1 LKSLRLLPALFL
13 MSSFMGGQ
21 QDRLPSIPEIFSTR
35 GITGHLPESV
45 KWSPDGARVSYVL
58 ADDSGEHKALY
69 YVDVNTGKPAVL
81 VASEKMATL
90 APPEDTGG
98 RQAKDDRE
106 RDRRSRYSVAAYHWA
121 PDSKH
126 LLFDSKGQLWY
137 FTLESGTGIQ
147 VTSASEPSGD
157 PKFSPDG
164 KRLSYTRKHNLYVRP
179 LSGESHEAQLT
190 FTNEDDHDNILNGEV
205 DWVYEEELDVH
216 SNYFWSPD
224 GKHIAYMQMN
234 ETQVPEYPI
243 TDLILDHPTVDNQ
256 KYPYAGDPNP
266 EVRVGVIDSNG
277 GRTHWVNIAGLTGK
291 QNKTDYYIPRFGWV
305 NKEVLYLEV
314 LNRDQ
319 NQLDLYF
326 VDTPSGRSQLML
338 TEKDDA
344 WLMVNDDFQVLRPGD
359 KFLWK
364 SWRDGHNHLYL
375 YSFNKSNPL
384 NAPAELVRQI
394 TKGDFEVTSVD
405 GTDEAGE
412 TLFYQST
419 EGDDRQRNIFSIK
432 LDGSG
437 KQRISRDDGSH
448 QASFSDN
455 GKFYVDTYSGL
466 MIPPRLSL
474 CSVSGT
480 CNAFWSSRPVTSY
493 DVIKPQLVDF
503 TADDGTVLHGQ
514 LLMPVAATAEQ
525 KVPLLMNPYGGPEA
539 QQVQDHWGAANF
551 FFDQILARDGIAVL
565 RVDNR
570 GMGFR
575 GKKFAIALRHQ
586 FGKVELNDQL
596 IALDQALNRF
606 PQLDGNR
613 LGWWGWSYGG
623 FMTTYA
629 MTHARRFKA
638 GVAVAPVT
646 DWHAYDS
653 VYTERYMGLP
663 KDNAEGY
670 RAGSVQQAAANLSG
684 RLLIVHGT
692 SDDNVHVQNTV
703 QLAQSLINSGKQF
716 DLLLFPRKTH
726 AIAGAAARTN
736 LYERIRAE
744 FDSSLLGW
752 SEEKIAASNPPFIP
766 ASRSQGGGR

>member
-1 LKSLRLLPALFL
+1 
-13 MSSFMGGQ
+13 MGGQ

-45 KWSPDGARVSYVL
+45 KWSPDGTRVSYVL

-69 YVDVNTGKPAVL
+69 YLDVNTGKPAVL

-179 LSGESHEAQLT
+179 LSGESHETQLT
-190 FTNEDDHDNILNGEV
+190 STNEDDHDNILNGEV
-205 DWVYEEELDVH
+205 DWVYEEELDLH

-291 QNKTDYYIPRFGWV
+291 QNKSDYYIPRFGWI

-326 VDTPSGRSQLML
+326 VDIASGRAQLML

-344 WLMVNDDFQVLRPGD
+344 WVMVNDDFQVLRPGD
-359 KFLWK
+359 KFLWR
-364 SWRDGHNHLYL
+364 SWRDGHSHLYL
-375 YSFNKSNPL
+375 YSFNKTNPL

-405 GTDEAGE
+405 GIDEGGE
-412 TLFYQST
+412 TLYYQST
-419 EGDDRQRNIFSIK
+419 EGDDRQLNLFSIK
-432 LDGSG
+432 LDGSA
-437 KQRISRDDGSH
+437 KQRISREDGSH
-448 QASFSDN
+448 QASFSEN
-455 GKFYVDTYSGL
+455 GKFYVDTYSAL

-474 CSVSGT
+474 CSVSGA
-480 CNAFWSSRPVTSY
+480 CNQFWSSRPVSSY
-493 DVIKPQLVDF
+493 DLIKPQLVDF

-514 LLMPVAATAEQ
+514 LLMPVATAEQ

-551 FFDQILARDGIAVL
+551 FFDQILAHDGIAVL

-575 GKKFAIALRHQ
+575 GKKFATALRHQ

-596 IALDQALNRF
+596 TALDQALNRF

-623 FMTTYA
+623 FLTTYA

-653 VYTERYMGLP
+653 IYTERYMGLP

-670 RAGSVQQAAANLSG
+670 RAGSVQQAAGNLSG

-692 SDDNVHVQNTV
+692 SDDNVHVQNTA
-703 QLAQSLINSGKQF
+703 QLAQALINSGKQF

-744 FDSSLLGW
+744 FDSALLGW

-766 ASRSQGGGR
+766 PSRSQGGGR